1 MNTSRSARKGTQ
13 SLCSDAQRHFPRGRF
28 WQDTLDVGGLGR
40 GSGVALMDG
49 QGEDPCSK
57 GRDQKGVTG
66 RRVLRKAARTGEARS
81 RRQTSLT
88 GLWGSCRGSP
98 SPDLIL
104 KASQGGCPAVLLLLH
119 PGGGGHSEPAG
130 PETTDPSSS
139 SSVNFRLRHL
149 LPGRVRTKRARG

>member
-1 MNTSRSARKGTQ
+1 MNTCRSARKGTK
-13 SLCSDAQRHFPRGRF
+13 SLCSDARRHFPRGRF

-49 QGEDPCSK
+49 QGEDPYSK
-57 GRDQKGVTG
+57 GRDQKRVTG
-66 RRVLRKAARTGEARS
+66 TRVLRKVAPSGEARS

-88 GLWGSCRGSP
+88 GLWSSCRGSP

-104 KASQGGCPAVLLLLH
+104 KASQGGRPATLLLLH
-119 PGGGGHSEPAG
+119 PAGGGHSEPAG

-139 SSVNFRLRHL
+139 SSVNFRLPNL
-149 LPGRVRTKRARG
+149 LPGGVRTKRARG